1 MTGAVNVIFALV
13 SVYGRSM
20 PATDTSTQFRNP
32 FNFWSVL
39 GMAATMGILILAGRV
54 MNDRYGATGAVA
66 SAAAMGF
73 FDVDAMTVS
82 MTRLMSNGL
91 GPREAAYALL
101 SGVAS
106 NALTKVAISATFGQ
120 FRLAVRISAVTLV
133 CVLVG
138 WGVLRLTLAY
148 LAQ

>member
-1 MTGAVNVIFALV
+1 
-13 SVYGRSM
+13 
-20 PATDTSTQFRNP
+20 
-32 FNFWSVL
+32 
-39 GMAATMGILILAGRV
+39 